1 MFWKLIR
8 WGGTAVVVLLVLAAG
23 FVSRQ
28 HESTQYES
36 TQHEQSA
43 TPVQPADAQQ
53 QTNKNFNF

>member
-8 WGGTAVVVLLVLAAG
+8 WGGTAAVVVLVLAAG
-23 FVSRQ
+23 TLSMQ
-28 HESTQYES
+28 HES

-43 TPVQPADAQQ
+43 TPVQPADVQQ